1 MLCLDMGSAMLGGGG
16 HKFQDMGVA
25 VSRYGRGCVGGWGQ
39 TFRDIG
45 GAVLGVA
52 RIRFFACSAI
62 LNL

>member
-1 MLCLDMGSAMLGGGG
+1 MLGGGG
-16 HKFQDMGVA
+16 DKFQDMGVA
-25 VSRYGRGCVGGWGQ
+25 VLRYGKGCVGGWGQ